1 MPLGWVRHYKRCLSP
16 RNPFRNGPCN
26 VWTHT
31 RLAKRRLTESLL
43 HSLQAC
49 ERRHFPWAR
58 YLLHE
63 LDTLFNRFERLI
75 QSIFLLQLRTDGNDN
90 DDGNKQWECHQ
101 TKGSISK
108 TMAVHVR
115 YESLYSSLPSPANQ
129 DGEMIKFCVVR
140 GTRTTTSNFFIFPFV
155 IERCYFIFEP
165 DPGTEGSGQLWISL
179 VKFKFIFACLRPGR
193 QCLTH
198 YCSRVDR
205 HIPRTTHDLV
215 ISRSCF
221 AEDGK
226 EVQIEL
232 WRTRT
237 TIVLLT
243 FFVWWRSRYHRR
255 RGLRLPNVSLLWR
268 HTQRYKQSVCWN
280 IIIAEWLEY
289 TTFNGISHRVINTG
303 EFVTAKCHITEIGTR
318 CDSA

>member
-1 MPLGWVRHYKRCLSP
+1 
-16 RNPFRNGPCN
+16 
-26 VWTHT
+26 
-31 RLAKRRLTESLL
+31 
-43 HSLQAC
+43 
-49 ERRHFPWAR
+49 
-58 YLLHE
+58 
-63 LDTLFNRFERLI
+63 
-75 QSIFLLQLRTDGNDN
+75 
-90 DDGNKQWECHQ
+90 
-101 TKGSISK
+101 
-108 TMAVHVR
+108 
-115 YESLYSSLPSPANQ
+115 
-129 DGEMIKFCVVR
+129 MIKFCVVR

-280 IIIAEWLEY
+280 IIILRVTRIHYIQRNQSPSHKHRRVCHSKVSHNRNRHKMRFCIAAEFFAAFFATMY
-289 TTFNGISHRVINTG
+289 ISSEGKT
-303 EFVTAKCHITEIGTR
+303 
-318 CDSA
+318 